1 MADMESLVIFT
12 ASSSNASVIFILSSF
27 LFSQSEK
34 GIFFVLD
41 FKRNSERRIKVIGKG
56 MHGIY
61 LYLWENNTLQ

>member
-34 GIFFVLD
+34 GIFFFFLD

-61 LYLWENNTLQ
+61 LYL